1 MAGAFAELGFCSA
14 WSLPRGGQAEVV
26 SARLNPRNSTVEVG
40 GMCNFLGPVSTAK
53 IWSNGWTRVKAL
65 WYSSVLFR
73 KQRKIHPRGMRAG
86 RPKRREER
94 RNFQVNFGSFL
105 YMFFLLPLS
114 MPYINWAS
122 QQGCLFYQKFSLR
135 SSDLPLFYFY
145 GLFPLSFS
153 HHCFGLLFP
162 VLTTQQYQVQNFFD
176 NLSSVF
182 AWFNYFGSN
191 NLCALLLRYSLTK
204 QLDSSYSW
212 KNN

>member
-1 MAGAFAELGFCSA
+1 MLSAQLTLLCIVIIVIIGKSRVYAGCV
-14 WSLPRGGQAEVV
+14 P
-26 SARLNPRNSTVEVG
+26 
-40 GMCNFLGPVSTAK
+40 GPQHVDAK
-53 IWSNGWTRVKAL
+53 R
-65 WYSSVLFR
+65 
-73 KQRKIHPRGMRAG
+73 Q
-86 RPKRREER
+86 EER
-94 RNFQVNFGSFL
+94 RNFQVNFGSFR

-182 AWFNYFGSN
+182 A
-191 NLCALLLRYSLTK
+191 
-204 QLDSSYSW
+204 
-212 KNN
+212 

>member
-1 MAGAFAELGFCSA
+1 MGYHAFLQGIFLSAEFVIFSVLSHHSKNLKWQIDQC
-14 WSLPRGGQAEVV
+14 
-26 SARLNPRNSTVEVG
+26 
-40 GMCNFLGPVSTAK
+40 
-53 IWSNGWTRVKAL
+53 
-65 WYSSVLFR
+65 YSSVSFG
-73 KQRKIHPRGMRAG
+73 KQSKIHPRGVRAG
-86 RPKRREER
+86 QPKRNEEKR
-94 RNFQVNFGSFL
+94 SLWLNFGSSFCI
-105 YMFFLLPLS
+105 FFLLFLS
-114 MPYINWAS
+114 LPCVNWAS